1 MDDAEQLLPMY
12 LRFVKGVIDTADLPL
27 NVSREILQE
36 SRDVKSIRDGN
47 ARRILTVLASLA
59 NSDEADK
66 QEKYKQFYAEFGN
79 VLKKAWVKTKAIWI
93 KLPNYCGMPLP
104 LMTMWSP
111 ALTTIKVVWKTVKKR
126 FII

>member
-1 MDDAEQLLPMY
+1 MY
-12 LRFVKGVIDTADLPL
+12 LRFVKGVIDTADLTL

-79 VLKKAWVKTKAIWI
+79 V
-93 KLPNYCGMPLP
+93 
-104 LMTMWSP
+104 
-111 ALTTIKVVWKTVKKR
+111 WKEGLG
-126 FII
+126 